1 MGNIIELSTGDYGY
15 SIQVTLYKSDDTAV
29 AENLASASSVS
40 LDITRLDETPI
51 VNDAT
56 VTVSDA
62 SSGIVT
68 FTPLNTW
75 FTSTTVGNR
84 SHYMGIFKI
93 TYASGVKHS
102 FKIPIYIHQ
111 H

>member
-1 MGNIIELSTGDYGY
+1 MTQLIELSQGDYGY
-15 SIQVTLYKSDDTAV
+15 TITCTLYTADDTAV
-29 AENLASASSVS
+29 AENLSAASSVS

-62 SSGIVT
+62 ANGQVQ
-68 FTPLNTW
+68 FTPAATW
-75 FTSTTVGNR
+75 FTAANLDGR
-84 SHYMGIFKI
+84 SHYVAIFKI
-93 TYASGVKHS
+93 NYASGAKHT
-102 FKIPIYIHQ
+102 FKIPVYVHQ